1 VRWAGERAFLVELS
15 SLAEAMS
22 LHARMVADPLGQI
35 DQIAAA
41 RTVLLSF
48 ATARAAR
55 RAAARVVDIDLAPR
69 PATKRRTVDIE
80 VVYDGEDLDLVAE
93 ITGLGREAVVA
104 AHQATPWTAAF
115 GGFAPGFAYLIGGDP
130 RLRVPRRDHPRTA
143 GPAGSV
149 ALAGEFSAVY
159 PRRSPGGWR
168 LIGRTDAPLWDPSRE
183 DPALIA
189 PGDRVRFRAVRDRVA
204 TRGEGFVENVPDGGG
219 TEPGDLAGASVPA
232 LTVVEP
238 GLLTLIE
245 DLGRPGYADLGV
257 TASGAADTQSARAA
271 NRLVGNSRRAAVLE
285 TLGGLAFRAEIDVVL
300 ALTGSDPWAE
310 IRRRGA
316 GAPDPAATADAAA
329 AAERVD
335 PDCADPVAAP
345 FGMPFL
351 LRPGDVLSLGYPEE
365 GLRTY
370 ISVRGG
376 IAAPEALGSR
386 SRDVL
391 GALGPAPLR
400 PGTRV
405 AIGAETEGA
414 VADPRAIPTLTAA
427 RALVARGEASP
438 HGATPAAAI
447 PASPTTLRIRFGP
460 RDDLFDPGE
469 RAHLTGTVWVVGAH
483 TDRVGARLAPAD
495 GARPIRTPAG
505 DLASEGVVT
514 GALQVPPSGEPVLFG
529 ADHPVTGG
537 YPVIAVV
544 VDADL
549 PRAAQLRPGTRVI
562 FLQIDS
568 ESSNRLTV
576 A

>member
-143 GPAGSV
+143 VPAGSV

-345 FGMPFL
+345 FGPRRGFGRIYPCAAGSRRPRRSAVAPATSSVRWGRL
-351 LRPGDVLSLGYPEE
+351 RSGREPGWRSGRRRRARSRIRERSRRSPPRGPSSREARRPRTARHRRRPYPHHRPPCGSGSARGTTCSTRASAPTSPEPSGSSARTPTGSAPGSLRP
-365 GLRTY
+365 T
-370 ISVRGG
+370 
-376 IAAPEALGSR
+376 
-386 SRDVL
+386 
-391 GALGPAPLR
+391 GPAR
-400 PGTRV
+400 SAR
-405 AIGAETEGA
+405 
-414 VADPRAIPTLTAA
+414 PRAISRA
-427 RALVARGEASP
+427 RAS
-438 HGATPAAAI
+438 
-447 PASPTTLRIRFGP
+447 
-460 RDDLFDPGE
+460 
-469 RAHLTGTVWVVGAH
+469 
-483 TDRVGARLAPAD
+483 
-495 GARPIRTPAG
+495 
-505 DLASEGVVT
+505 
-514 GALQVPPSGEPVLFG
+514 
-529 ADHPVTGG
+529 
-537 YPVIAVV
+537 
-544 VDADL
+544 
-549 PRAAQLRPGTRVI
+549 
-562 FLQIDS
+562 
-568 ESSNRLTV
+568 
-576 A
+576 